1 MSESYTA
8 ETFFFLLWLTGRAD
22 CLHVQGSNETSNACG
37 ESHKWDTTAAQ
48 RNQGWVLLVQPFA
61 NHRKGKEW
69 VPKRQKKKTKWKKH
83 TTRTSNG
90 TCCNPQP
97 NPTESVQ
104 NVKETEQKKTKQKTK
119 QKQPHNN
126 SNGFTLDHVW
136 RCCHVRPAVFLEI
149 NQRCCDD
156 CCFFKVD
163 FATAPCSSRF
173 CHNLA

>member
-1 MSESYTA
+1 MDSEKKLQGQLPTTTTFSKKTKQAKKTKEDKEQRRRGLHTTRFCAVSESYTA

-104 NVKETEQKKTKQKTK
+104 NVTVADRTFGQSVNVSFFCLIQK
-119 QKQPHNN
+119 
-126 SNGFTLDHVW
+126 V
-136 RCCHVRPAVFLEI
+136 C
-149 NQRCCDD
+149 
-156 CCFFKVD
+156 
-163 FATAPCSSRF
+163 
-173 CHNLA
+173 